1 MDRFKHI
8 IQKQNVE
15 VVFSSG
21 GNAFTCKD
29 QLSDLC
35 MTKLAE
41 EIEKLFD
48 LKVPKNKILRADKII
63 IDAGELPETNWQS
76 LFIERVI
83 EQLTDCINNVA
94 VFSSNVHPINSLGKN
109 DEMDSQGDSAELQ
122 EISSSE
128 HISRSILHF
137 FESGLLPWYSSINSR
152 SDLNERFIRLVN
164 DDHFFIQLIKI
175 LKTNDQ
181 AFERVVYQLNESAL
195 QSIIQNVGFETDLV
209 RSLKGFLEEVFSRLK
224 LAPNNKRHMAYR
236 IMLRS
241 ALDHDN
247 RLSKKVNWHEYV
259 DAVLSFTFKRFVTA
273 GVDRII
279 SMLNEP
285 AFVAFRERSLISLNG
300 LRDMKDGDEMPDKV
314 STSKPSFITAKVK
327 SDPQRD
333 TVYIANAGLVLLH
346 PFLPMLFEN
355 VGYFYNKAWASTNHQ
370 QRAVLLTQ
378 YLVTGN
384 EEYPE
389 FDLLLN
395 KIVTGYPIAES
406 LPSEIALSDFEKQEA
421 MDVLHSVIRHW
432 SALKNISIEGLQS
445 SFLMREGKLS
455 KNDSDWWLHVDHKTI
470 DILLNRIPW
479 GFSIIK
485 TPWMKT
491 KLVVEWNS

>member
-8 IQKQNVE
+8 IQKQSVD

-48 LKVPKNKILRADKII
+48 SKVPKNKILRADKIV

-76 LFIERVI
+76 LLIERVI
-83 EQLTDCINNVA
+83 EQLSDCINNVA
-94 VFSSNVHPINSLGKN
+94 VVSSNPYPVNSFRKDGN
-109 DEMDSQGDSAELQ
+109 MDSQGDSRELR
-122 EISSSE
+122 EISSQE
-128 HISRSILHF
+128 HMSRSILHF
-137 FESGLLPWYSSINSR
+137 LEFGLLPWYSSISSR
-152 SDLNERFIRLVN
+152 TNLNERFMQLVSG
-164 DDHFFIQLIKI
+164 DLFFFQLIKI
-175 LKTNDQ
+175 LKANDQ
-181 AFERVVYQLNESAL
+181 AFERIVYQLNENAL
-195 QSIIQNVGFETDLV
+195 QAIIKKVGFEIDLV
-209 RSLKGFLEEVFSRLK
+209 RSLKEFLGEVFLRLK
-224 LAPNNKRHMAYR
+224 LAPNNKRHMTYR
-236 IMLRS
+236 IMLRC
-241 ALDHDN
+241 AVDHDN
-247 RLSKKVNWHEYV
+247 RLNDKVNWHEYV
-259 DAVLSFTFKRFVTA
+259 DAVLNYTFKRFVGA

-285 AFVAFRERSLISLNG
+285 AFVAFRERSLASLN
-300 LRDMKDGDEMPDKV
+300 DIKDIKNGDEMADKV
-314 STSKPSFITAKVK
+314 LLNKPSFVTEKVK
-327 SDPQRD
+327 LDPQSD
-333 TVYIANAGLVLLH
+333 TAYISNAGLVLLH
-346 PFLPMLFEN
+346 PFLPLLFEN
-355 VGYFYNKAWASTNHQ
+355 VGYFYNKAWASISHQ

-378 YLVTGN
+378 YLVTGK

-395 KIVTGYPIAES
+395 KIVTGYPITES
-406 LPSEIALSDFEKQEA
+406 LPSEIVLSDFEKQEA
-421 MDVLHSVIRHW
+421 MDVLQSVIRHW

-445 SFLMREGKLS
+445 SFLMREGKIS

-491 KLVVEWNS
+491 KLIVEWVK